1 MATGGDQAP
10 AAAAI
15 VVDAFV
21 DFHCPFSYRVVAWLD
36 DLGPERV
43 IVRHHLFAIEQ
54 VNRDATGTDWRL
66 WDQPLDYR
74 HWKDIPEKR
83 PLLPFMAMAIVE
95 ANEPA
100 QVARDF
106 RLSLYMAKF
115 DFGKDISDIEVV
127 EVAGRMSGVAD
138 GRLRAAIADRAESTA
153 ARARIE
159 ADFRLARS
167 EYEIFGVPTLRL
179 NGDRPMYLRLAGMV
193 PVEDGP
199 RLLETLLAVRSGPPE
214 ILELKLPDPVASAW
228 PA

>member
-1 MATGGDQAP
+1 MVPDPLDPPAVATHAALAAATDPAP
-10 AAAAI
+10 AGAAI

-21 DFHCPFSYRVVAWLD
+21 DFHCQYSYRVVAWLD
-36 DLGPERV
+36 DLGPEHV
-43 IVRHHLFAIEQ
+43 TVRHHLFAIEQ
-54 VNRDATGTDWRL
+54 VNRDATGMDWRL

-95 ANEPA
+95 ASEPA

-115 DFGKDISDIEVV
+115 DFGKDISDIDVV
-127 EVAGRMSGVAD
+127 EVAGRMSGVAE
-138 GRLRAAIADRAESTA
+138 GRLRAAIADPAESAA
-153 ARARIE
+153 ARASIQ

-179 NGDRPMYLRLAGMV
+179 NGDRQIGRAHV
-193 PVEDGP
+193 
-199 RLLETLLAVRSGPPE
+199 
-214 ILELKLPDPVASAW
+214 
-228 PA
+228 